1 MTLELSL
8 EDNEKQV
15 NNSKE
20 HKWKELLYELFYEIK
35 SEILGKKI
43 EIEEDEYQDNVRAI
57 TIPKLV
63 NYIHDSIQ
71 ILINKKIEDSK
82 NQQKAEDEQ
91 YYRILYTSNN
101 KNNSILLND
110 KNQYENIIKKLE
122 AKERH
127 LTKICFQ
134 NKLQKDA
141 MENKIGEYMEIEDE
155 FEEMKA
161 KLKYED
167 GRFLTNDRKDNEIL
181 IIRGENT
188 NLKKTIK
195 SLEDKIEDLDKD
207 KQQKNEIINKLHE
220 EVKQFK
226 LKLEEMEKQNEIL
239 NSHNINININNLSG
253 TNNKNAVS
261 NIHNHNNNIG
271 NIKDGTNTNKNHDK
285 NRIYPYHKI
294 KAKILNNK
302 NHNEELMGS
311 KRNQSLERPNSNL
324 LKKYLVGNK
333 ATKNNMYL
341 NNSCVK
347 INHFAIA
354 NNQKQNFFNN
364 SSTSNHMP
372 FFNRNNM
379 KNCNI
384 MKKIMPSGGNNS
396 SRSNSTKIKGKNH
409 KAIDYR
415 SVS

>member
-1 MTLELSL
+1 MTLEFSL
-8 EDNEKQV
+8 EENEKS
-15 NNSKE
+15 NNKSKE

-35 SEILGKKI
+35 SEILGCKI
-43 EIEEDEYQDNVRAI
+43 EIEEDEYQENVKAI

-82 NQQKAEDEQ
+82 TQQKEEDEQ
-91 YYRILYTSNN
+91 YYRILYSNN
-101 KNNSILLND
+101 IIKTPLTIRE
-110 KNQYENIIKKLE
+110 KNQYENIIRKLE
-122 AKERH
+122 AKERA
-127 LTKICFQ
+127 LSQINFQ
-134 NKLQKDA
+134 NKIQKDA
-141 MENKIGEYMEIEDE
+141 MENKIGDYMEMEDE

-195 SLEDKIEDLDKD
+195 SLEDKITNFEKD
-207 KQQKNEIINKLHE
+207 KQQKNDIINKLHD

-226 LKLEEMEKQNEIL
+226 SKIEELQKQNEIL

-253 TNNKNAVS
+253 TNNKTGMS
-261 NIHNHNNNIG
+261 NNN
-271 NIKDGTNTNKNHDK
+271 NNNKDTINNKNHDK
-285 NRIYPYHKI
+285 NKIYPYQKI
-294 KAKILNNK
+294 KSKIFNNK
-302 NHNEELMGS
+302 NHNEDTINS

-333 ATKNNMYL
+333 VSKNNMYS

-347 INHFAIA
+347 VNHFVMA

-364 SSTSNHMP
+364 PSSNHMP

-379 KNCNI
+379 KNCNVI
-384 MKKIMPSGGNNS
+384 KKVMPSGGNNS
-396 SRSNSTKIKGKNH
+396 SRSNSTKIKKNY
-409 KAIDYR
+409 KAIDYK